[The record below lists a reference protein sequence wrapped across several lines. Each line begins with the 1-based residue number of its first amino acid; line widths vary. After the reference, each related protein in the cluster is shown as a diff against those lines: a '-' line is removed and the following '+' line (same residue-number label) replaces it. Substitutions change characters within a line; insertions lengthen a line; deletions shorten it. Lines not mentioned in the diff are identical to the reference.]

1 MKSFIDDELQIGD
14 NFFIMNV
21 WNDGTQ
27 YHHSRINFILLIHF
41 YITIA
46 AAVSIS
52 TEIPIF
58 FCVCHLFYYLQLVM
72 RYTID
77 YHPEYCLSFFI
88 SHFIVTDSNL
98 HCFIYYF
105 MYPDAFIYIFFTHFT
120 HSRKIISNFSNFHN
134 RTKKISIERL
144 VKIVLEHR
152 MGACWIQSFCYF

>member
-1 MKSFIDDELQIGD
+1 MKSFIDDELQIRD

-46 AAVSIS
+46 AAAVSINR
-52 TEIPIF
+52 EILIF
-58 FCVCHLFYYLQLVM
+58 CHLFYYLQLVM

-105 MYPDAFIYIFFTHFT
+105 IFPDAIVFSAPFF
-120 HSRKIISNFSNFHN
+120 
-134 RTKKISIERL
+134 ERL
-144 VKIVLEHR
+144 L
-152 MGACWIQSFCYF
+152 